1 MKSFIQILY
10 GILLCLA
17 LNCVFSSCSDDSD
30 DILSDNP
37 SDEEVVEAVLNKAST
52 SWNSSVEQIKKHM
65 NGYTLVDSDEDFLQ
79 YTDKTGLLTISYS
92 FSNDSLMTTAT
103 IVPKLS
109 DIDLTPYLQGY
120 ISLGELSSK
129 HVYYNNSANTMC
141 FSYNT
146 KDEETDYTVLGF
158 TPITSNLYENVE
170 PIMVTTG
177 EATKIGTT
185 YATIKGSI
193 SGVAKSYTC
202 GVRYSTDRE
211 FAASSTKTTTSRGDY
226 SVKISGLKRNTL
238 YYFQCY
244 GIVDGISYYGDT
256 MSFSTLQ

>member
-1 MKSFIQILY
+1 MKNLIQILY
-10 GILLCLA
+10 GILICIT
-17 LNCVFSSCSDDSD
+17 LNFVFSSCSDDPD

-37 SDEEVVEAVLNKAST
+37 TDEEVVDVVLNKAST
-52 SWNSSVEQIKKHM
+52 AWNSSVEQIKKHM

-79 YTDKTGLLTISYS
+79 YTDKKGLLTISYS
-92 FSNDSLMTTAT
+92 FSNDSLMATAT

-120 ISLGELSSK
+120 TSLGELSSK

-141 FSYNT
+141 FSYNI
-146 KDEETDYTVLGF
+146 KEGETYYTVLGF
-158 TPITSNLYENVE
+158 TPITSKLYANVE
-170 PIMVTTG
+170 PIIITTS
-177 EATKIGTT
+177 EATNIGTT

-193 SGVAKSYTC
+193 SGVTKSYTC

-211 FAASSTKTTTSRGDY
+211 FTTSSSKTTTSRGDY
-226 SVKISGLKRNTL
+226 SVKISSLKRNTL

-244 GIVDGISYYGDT
+244 GIVDGITYYGDI
-256 MSFSTLQ
+256 MSFTTLQ

>member
-1 MKSFIQILY
+1 MKNYIQILY
-10 GILLCLA
+10 GILLCITLS
-17 LNCVFSSCSDDSD
+17 CVFSSCSDDSD

-37 SDEEVVEAVLNKAST
+37 SDGEVIEVVLNKAST

-65 NGYTLVDSDEDFLQ
+65 NGYPLVDSDEDFLQ

-92 FSNDSLMTTAT
+92 FSNDSLMATAT

-120 ISLGELSSK
+120 TSLGELSSK

-158 TPITSNLYENVE
+158 TPIKSNLYATVK
-170 PIMVTTG
+170 PIIITTS
-177 EATKIGTT
+177 EATYIGTT

-193 SGVAKSYTC
+193 SGVTKSCTC

-211 FAASSTKTTTSRGDY
+211 FTTSSTKTTTSRGDY
-226 SVKISGLKRNTL
+226 SVKISSLKRNTL

-244 GIVDGISYYGDT
+244 AIVDGITYYGDT
-256 MSFSTLQ
+256 MSFTTLQ